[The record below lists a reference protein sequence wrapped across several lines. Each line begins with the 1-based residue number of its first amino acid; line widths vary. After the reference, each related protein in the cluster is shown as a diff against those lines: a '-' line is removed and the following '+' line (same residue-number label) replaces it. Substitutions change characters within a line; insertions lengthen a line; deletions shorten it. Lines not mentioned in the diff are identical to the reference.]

1 MSEKSAVVIH
11 FPVKPHIYKYLQN
24 KIGEKLVV
32 TKFDFFG
39 GMVLDILTKK
49 YSDLESV
56 TNTLTFPVEVSFSYM
71 EKMGIYIDGRVIRKF
86 NSRVDAMF
94 REEMR
99 GFANINYNANQT
111 PKETSLKLFL
121 FQYNIDEDDIKFET
135 LVKDFKRKNNKN
147 T

>member
-1 MSEKSAVVIH
+1 MSERSAVVIN
-11 FPVKPHIYKYLQN
+11 FPVKPHVYKYLQN
-24 KIGEKLVV
+24 KVGEKLVV

-49 YSDLESV
+49 YSDLEAV
-56 TNTLTFPVEVSFSYM
+56 TDRYTFPVEISFSYM
-71 EKMGIYIDGRVIRKF
+71 EKMGIYIDNKVVKKF

-99 GFANINYNANQT
+99 GFANINYNANHT
-111 PKETSLKLFL
+111 PKETSLKQFL

-135 LVKDFKRKNNKN
+135 LLKDFKRKSKAKP
-147 T
+147 